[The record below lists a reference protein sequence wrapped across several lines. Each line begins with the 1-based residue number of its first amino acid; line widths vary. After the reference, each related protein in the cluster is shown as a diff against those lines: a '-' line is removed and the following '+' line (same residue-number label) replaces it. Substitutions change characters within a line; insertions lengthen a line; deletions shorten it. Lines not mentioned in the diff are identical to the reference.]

1 MEVSDTTLNVL
12 KNFATIN
19 PSLLFPAGDKL
30 ATLSPKKNIMAKAKI
45 EESIPKRF
53 AIYDLNQFLGVVSL
67 FKKPE
72 FDIGDQHV
80 TIKNGNGHS
89 SNYFFADESMID
101 TPPDKEF
108 DIDPVVDVEIQD
120 EEMKSVI
127 QAARVMSL
135 PHVTI
140 ESRGDKVLFKAC
152 SIQDAGSNTYELNV
166 GQATGNFRFIFS
178 VENLRFIPGKYNLQI
193 SKEGVAHFTLNGGS
207 VEYFVATEHESAYN
221 G

>member
-1 MEVSDTTLNVL
+1 MQVSDNTLNVL

-19 PSLLFPAGDKL
+19 PSLLFPAGSQI
-30 ATLSPKKNIMAKAKI
+30 ATLSPKKNIMAKATI
-45 EESIPKRF
+45 DESIPKKF

-67 FKKPE
+67 FKAPE
-72 FDIGDQHV
+72 FDIKEQHV

-101 TPPDKEF
+101 TPPDKVF
-108 DIDPVVDVEIQD
+108 NIDPVVNVDLED
-120 EEMKSVI
+120 AAMKSVI
-127 QAARVMSL
+127 SAARVMAL

-140 ESRGDKVLFKAC
+140 ESSGTEVLLKAC
-152 SIQDAGSNTYELNV
+152 NIVDSGSNTYELTV
-166 GQATGNFRFIFS
+166 GETDVDFRFIFS

-193 SKEGVAHFTLNGGS
+193 SKEGVAKFALSTGT
-207 VEYFVATEHESAYN
+207 VEYYVATEHESKYN